1 MVYGTGSEQSLYATI
16 IKVNY
21 PKMDWTGTIKR
32 GILKLEAR
40 IDTGAQCATNK
51 IGESTKFVRTHR
63 GLDCY
68 HISTYKHNNLFTYKR
83 TMKIIIIIKN

>member
-40 IDTGAQCATNK
+40 IDTGAQF
-51 IGESTKFVRTHR
+51 ERTSR